1 MLLFRRK
8 RPHNTL
14 LCCLFPVSA
23 CPACPC
29 LFPACFPLSN
39 NPRQLCQLCGDC
51 FPVSPCRS
59 LSFVLIVSPC
69 RSLPVPREK
78 SPPSGLK
85 IPLKI
90 AQMGTK
96 NACFAVYRSENR
108 SKNPVN
114 RQTQKDSHKI
124 FCAGCT
130 NKSNCLTIFK
140 NQNFYIPQMDF
151 CKFHDAKN
159 ANPAKNAGA
168 ILALPTGQGTNPN
181 PDGRNTAQHDRQGR
195 R

>member
-29 LFPACFPLSN
+29 LFPASFPLSN

-51 FPVSPCRS
+51 FPVSPRQALLFS
-59 LSFVLIVSPC
+59 LTVSPC
-69 RSLPVPREK
+69 RFLPVPREK
-78 SPPSGLK
+78 SPLSG
-85 IPLKI
+85 LKI

-96 NACFAVYRSENR
+96 ITFFAVYRSEIR
-108 SKNPVN
+108 PKNPVN

-124 FCAGCT
+124 FCTGCT
-130 NKSNCLTIFK
+130 NKSKRLTNFK

-159 ANPAKNAGA
+159 ANLAKNAGA

-181 PDGRNTAQHDRQGR
+181 PDGRNTAQHDRRKG
-195 R
+195 